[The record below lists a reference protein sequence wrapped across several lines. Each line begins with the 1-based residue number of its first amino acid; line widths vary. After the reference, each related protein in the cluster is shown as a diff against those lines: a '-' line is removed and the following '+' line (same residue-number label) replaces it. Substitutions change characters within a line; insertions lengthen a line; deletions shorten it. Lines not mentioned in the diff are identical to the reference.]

1 MAIVIPDKK
10 EFEGFASKHGGSG
23 SLEELCKNKQVGIHS
38 SQLVS
43 ESISTP

>member
-23 SLEELCKNKQVGIHS
+23 SLEELCKNKQVGILS
-38 SQLVS
+38 RQLVS
-43 ESISTP
+43 EGILSP